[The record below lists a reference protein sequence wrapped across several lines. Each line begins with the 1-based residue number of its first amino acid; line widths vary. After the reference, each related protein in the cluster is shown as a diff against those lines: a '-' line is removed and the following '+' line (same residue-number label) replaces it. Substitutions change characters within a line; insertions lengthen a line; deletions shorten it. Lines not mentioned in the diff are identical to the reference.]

1 MFTICRRKRE
11 LRDRRRGG
19 RGHELISAEALAAIE
34 ATFREVS
41 EASRRPD
48 GKGSHLVHTAGQRAR
63 SAERRRGP
71 GYSED
76 VIIGPLRSSLAPS

>member
-1 MFTICRRKRE
+1 MFTICRRKRK

-19 RGHELISAEALAAIE
+19 RDHELISAEALAAIE

-48 GKGSHLVHTAGQRAR
+48 G
-63 SAERRRGP
+63 
-71 GYSED
+71 
-76 VIIGPLRSSLAPS
+76 

>member
-48 GKGSHLVHTAGQRAR
+48 G
-63 SAERRRGP
+63 
-71 GYSED
+71 
-76 VIIGPLRSSLAPS
+76 